1 MDLLEENKD
10 TFVGLAGLDIV
21 YNPSKPEGERYISIK
36 YNGKEIAPEDEFIAA
51 SVKGAVKNLPMVQSY
66 NELVFKDM
74 FISYLDSV
82 GGEIS
87 GAPQSLEIV
96 K

>member
-1 MDLLEENKD
+1 MKTLPVLELHD
-10 TFVGLAGLDIV
+10 
-21 YNPSKPEGERYISIK
+21 
-36 YNGKEIAPEDEFIAA
+36 
-51 SVKGAVKNLPMVQSY
+51 
-66 NELVFKDM
+66 ELVFKDM

-87 GAPQSLEIV
+87 GAPQSLKIV